1 MGREVGQASS
11 PSASSAP
18 SPERALRKRLAA
30 IERRRRWRTLPL
42 ALPLL
47 VFLVALFLYPLAE
60 MLWRSVADTEVRA
73 ALPQTAAALA
83 RGATVDDAL
92 CAMLAQEL
100 VRSRA
105 DGTLA
110 AAARRLNYDVAGMRP
125 LLIGSGRRLAAD
137 PARDCAALR
146 AVDPRWG
153 EEEVWAAIRRA
164 AGPLTDFYLL
174 SAVDLHRNAA
184 GEIVPVPENEAIY
197 REVLWRTFTT
207 SAVVTIACLALGF
220 PVAYLI
226 AGLPTSR
233 AGPLLALVLLPF
245 WTPILVRT
253 AAWVVLLQNEGLVNA
268 ALVALGVLEQ
278 PVQLVYNRV
287 GVYVAM
293 THVLLPFMILPLYS
307 VMRSIPPAYMRAAL
321 SLGARP
327 AEAFLR
333 VYLPQAMPGV
343 AAGSLLTFILAIGY
357 YITPAL
363 IGGAGDQMIAYF
375 IAFNVTD
382 TGNWGLAA
390 ALGAV
395 LLAATLV
402 LYVLYARLV
411 GARGMR
417 LG

>member
-1 MGREVGQASS
+1 RALQQVGREVGQASS

-174 SAVDLHRNAA
+174 SAVDLHRNA
-184 GEIVPVPENEAIY
+184 
-197 REVLWRTFTT
+197 
-207 SAVVTIACLALGF
+207 
-220 PVAYLI
+220 
-226 AGLPTSR
+226 
-233 AGPLLALVLLPF
+233 
-245 WTPILVRT
+245 
-253 AAWVVLLQNEGLVNA
+253 
-268 ALVALGVLEQ
+268 
-278 PVQLVYNRV
+278 
-287 GVYVAM
+287 
-293 THVLLPFMILPLYS
+293 
-307 VMRSIPPAYMRAAL
+307 
-321 SLGARP
+321 
-327 AEAFLR
+327 
-333 VYLPQAMPGV
+333 
-343 AAGSLLTFILAIGY
+343 
-357 YITPAL
+357 
-363 IGGAGDQMIAYF
+363 
-375 IAFNVTD
+375 
-382 TGNWGLAA
+382 
-390 ALGAV
+390 
-395 LLAATLV
+395 
-402 LYVLYARLV
+402 
-411 GARGMR
+411 
-417 LG
+417 